1 MINCIEQNLIVHMIG
16 FNKRKMKGLRQ
27 DETGQIV
34 YFDCLYCYDLVFAS
48 VRQ

>member
-16 FNKRKMKGLRQ
+16 LNKGKWEGVRQ
-27 DETGQIV
+27 DETNQILC
-34 YFDCLYCYDLVFAS
+34 FDCLSCYDLVFAS